1 MIQFQYFYCNGTFTF
16 LMHADA
22 VRSPMLKLFGDPQI
36 CTAAHSA
43 AVHTCV
49 HLKGR
54 ISVKGRRLATAATCT
69 EEH

>member
-1 MIQFQYFYCNGTFTF
+1 MIKFQYFYCNGTFTF

-22 VRSPMLKLFGDPQI
+22 VRSLMLKSFGALQN
-36 CTAAHSA
+36 CTATHSA
-43 AVHTCV
+43 AVNTCV